1 MIQENTRTSN
11 VTFNKR
17 PIYIEVCNLGESN
30 PEKKINEILKQ
41 SAMHLGKQVIS
52 NCYLQLT
59 VDTEQ
64 FVFVNDILD
73 PEASLKKLKSEIDDL
88 CLSRIAGFMG
98 YLNLEDLIHLL
109 KNKKTMRRTWD
120 SSR

>member
-1 MIQENTRTSN
+1 M
-11 VTFNKR
+11 
-17 PIYIEVCNLGESN
+17 CNLGESN